1 MKRIMLL
8 LVVAVMCLGCI
19 APAFASATIPFV
31 FGGTT
36 SSFTRATPDAK
47 SVGTTW
53 RVSYWSICNLS
64 SSKKADVKIF
74 HAPGEYASHTWTYS
88 NESTKYHPFIAYA
101 NGQTVYMA
109 AKKRAGTGSINIS
122 GDFEP

>member
-1 MKRIMLL
+1 MKRAIILL
-8 LVVAVMCLGCI
+8 TVVTMCLGCI
-19 APAFASATIPFV
+19 ASAFASATIPFI

-36 SSFTRATPDAK
+36 TSFTRATPDAK

-53 RVSYWSICNLS
+53 RISYWSVSNLS
-64 SSKKADVKIF
+64 SSKTANVKIF
-74 HAPGEYASHTWTYS
+74 HAPGEYASHTWNYS
-88 NESTKYHPFIAYA
+88 KESTQYHPYTAYA

-109 AKKRAGTGSINIS
+109 AKKKSGTGSINIS